1 MKKTH
6 IIALLMVVAGI
17 AFMVYSGKDLSTFA
31 TFEQA
36 EQSDRPVKISG
47 QLAKSDPMIYDPEVD
62 PNFFSFFL
70 IDGNNEKRQVVIREK
85 KRRDFE
91 RSEQIVVSGELNE
104 EGIFEASDMLLK
116 CPSKYKEEEL
126 ALRKQAAALK

>member
-17 AFMVYSGKDLSTFA
+17 AFMVYSGKDLSSFA

-70 IDGNNEKRQVVIREK
+70 IDSNNEKRQVVIREK

-91 RSEQIVVSGELNE
+91 RSESIVVSGELND